1 MPSTKTTAAIEPR
14 WLTGQRLFG
23 LLAIGLLMASIA
35 YDTGANHW
43 QQPLKT
49 LTLPWLVSFAI
60 VVGLGMAVVP
70 LLRRLKTGQIIR
82 EDGPQSHL
90 QKSGTPTM
98 GESFLCRRG

>member
-43 QQPLKT
+43 QQPLQT

-60 VVGLGMAVVP
+60 VAVLGRAVVP

-98 GESFLCRRG
+98 GGIFLCRQG